1 MDLPE
6 MVSWKT
12 YLFFLFTLEIMSLI
26 LCQFVIPSSESI
38 PHIHSRVKGSGSAV
52 VVDEAAKVLFNQE
65 FERDWKQVEDHYKKG
80 EK

>member
-6 MVSWKT
+6 TVSWKT
-12 YLFFLFTLEIMSLI
+12 YLFFLWEIMSLI

-52 VVDEAAKVLFNQE
+52 VVDEDAILFNQE